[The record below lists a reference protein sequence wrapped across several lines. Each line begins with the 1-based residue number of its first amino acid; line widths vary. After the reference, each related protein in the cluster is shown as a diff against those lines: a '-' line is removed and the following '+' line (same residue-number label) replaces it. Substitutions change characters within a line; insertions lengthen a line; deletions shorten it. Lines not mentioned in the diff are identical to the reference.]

1 MKGGAKK
8 SSRRSTA
15 ARSMLS
21 RLKAGLDVRRAK
33 VRGVRARLRDET
45 YVNLLKLDVAA
56 QRLADDLT
64 SDP

>member
-1 MKGGAKK
+1 
-8 SSRRSTA
+8 
-15 ARSMLS
+15 MLS